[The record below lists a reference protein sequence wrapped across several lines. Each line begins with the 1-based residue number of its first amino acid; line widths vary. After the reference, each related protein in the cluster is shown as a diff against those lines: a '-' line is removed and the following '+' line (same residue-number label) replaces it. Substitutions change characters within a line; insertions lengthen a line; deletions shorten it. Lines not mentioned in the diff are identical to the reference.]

1 MIKFWKRQRSPA
13 PSATAAEETDSPDP
27 ANSPADPQAAAAK
40 PARAG
45 CWGWLTAGAAGSS
58 GMDSAGPGG
67 GLDDGGGGE

>member
-13 PSATAAEETDSPDP
+13 PSATAAKETDSPDP
-27 ANSPADPQAAAAK
+27 ADSPADPKAAAAK

-45 CWGWLTAGAAGSS
+45 CWGWLTAGAAGSGS
-58 GMDSAGPGG
+58 MDSSGLGG

>member
-13 PSATAAEETDSPDP
+13 PPATAAEETDGPDP
-27 ANSPADPQAAAAK
+27 ADSPAVPKAAAAK

-45 CWGWLTAGAAGSS
+45 CWGWLTAGAAGSGS
-58 GMDSAGPGG
+58 MDSSGLGG